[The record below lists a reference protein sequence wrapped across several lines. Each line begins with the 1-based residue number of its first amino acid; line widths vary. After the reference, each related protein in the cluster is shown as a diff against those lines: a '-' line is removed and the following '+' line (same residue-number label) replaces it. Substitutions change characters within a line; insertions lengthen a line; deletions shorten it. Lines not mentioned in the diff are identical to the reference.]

1 MSSMITARAG
11 RAVAGV
17 LALALAG
24 PAAATAGN
32 GIRLG
37 GSEGRLHPYLE
48 VEDRYDSNV
57 YYTQAQESVG
67 DMILHVRPGFE
78 LKVPGEAASAELS
91 GALDWAQ
98 YLGMGAT
105 ETSSKLSKLY
115 AQAALGVSVNRRGA
129 VGLELDDEFRR
140 AQGTTAL
147 ALTNAVVSNSN
158 ALRVRVPWRP
168 GGGALTFALTG
179 AWLLETFE
187 AYFDD
192 PVCADPICAV
202 DVGDLGYNE
211 FRAGADVRWRFLPRT
226 SGVFQGGW
234 FSRMPNASGVDAV
247 SGVEAQLGFTGLVTP
262 HLGATIKGGYAT
274 TLGLAAPQEDVST
287 WLASVE
293 AEWIATDSASIRV
306 GFGHALGID
315 PGPALYT
322 ANRVFGGGRILL
334 AGRFAIR
341 TDVNWET
348 RDYESFGAGSS
359 TASVLRV
366 EPAVEAGIA
375 RWMSASLGFAWSDRT
390 SDFEG
395 LTAQLP
401 GFDYSKTET
410 WLRIAVRY

>member
-1 MSSMITARAG
+1 MSMITARAG
-11 RAVAGV
+11 RAVAGL
-17 LALALAG
+17 LAVALAG
-24 PAAATAGN
+24 PAAASAGN

-57 YYTQAQESVG
+57 YYTQSNESVG
-67 DMILHVRPGFE
+67 DMILHIRPGFE
-78 LKVPGEAASAELS
+78 LKVPGEVASAEMS

-98 YLGMGAT
+98 YLGMGES

-115 AQAALGVSVNRRGA
+115 AQAALGLSVNRRGA
-129 VGLELDDEFRR
+129 LGLELDDEFRR

-147 ALTNAVVSNSN
+147 VLTNAVVSNAN

-168 GGGALTFALTG
+168 GGGALVFSLTG

-187 AYFDD
+187 AYFDQ
-192 PVCADPICAV
+192 PVCTDPICAV

-234 FSRMPNASGVDAV
+234 FSRMPNASGADDV
-247 SGVEAQLGFTGLVTP
+247 SGVEAQAGVTGLVTP
-262 HLGATIKGGYAT
+262 HLGATIKAGYAT
-274 TLGLAAPQEDVST
+274 TTGLAQGDVGT

-293 AEWIATDSASIRV
+293 AEWIATDSASVRL
-306 GFGHALGID
+306 GWGHALGID
-315 PGPALYT
+315 PGPALYR
-322 ANRVFGGGRILL
+322 ANRVFGGGRLLL
-334 AGRFAIR
+334 AGRFALR
-341 TDVNWET
+341 LDVNWET
-348 RDYESFGAGSS
+348 RDYETFGAGSS
-359 TASVLRV
+359 SATVLRV

-375 RWMSASLGFAWSDRT
+375 RWMSASLGFAYSDRS
-390 SDFEG
+390 SDFVAV
-395 LTAQLP
+395 TTPIQ

-410 WLRIAVRY
+410 WLRVAVRY